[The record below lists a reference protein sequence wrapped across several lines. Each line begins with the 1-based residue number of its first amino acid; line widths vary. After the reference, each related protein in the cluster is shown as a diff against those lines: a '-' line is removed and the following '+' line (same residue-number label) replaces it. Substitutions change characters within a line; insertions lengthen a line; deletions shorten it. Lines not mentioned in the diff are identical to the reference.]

1 MEVVAIIQFSIL
13 NFKRHILP
21 GLGILLENEHYGI
34 FQEIIYIAKHTHTHT
49 HTHTLNVS
57 FNIT

>member
-21 GLGILLENEHYGI
+21 GLSILLDNEHYGI
-34 FQEIIYIAKHTHTHT
+34 FQEIIYIANT

>member
-34 FQEIIYIAKHTHTHT
+34 FQEVIYIAKHT